1 MQAKKDSQSE
11 FVGRLRV
18 KHCREGALGCF
29 VHQPA
34 SRSKQDYQR
43 ASGWLNEGT
52 SAFACGAGKKLKRY
66 E

>member
-1 MQAKKDSQSE
+1 MQAKKNSQSE
-11 FVGRLRV
+11 FVGRLEV

-43 ASGWLNEGT
+43 ASGWLNVRER
-52 SAFACGAGKKLKRY
+52 SSVGASVSLVLD
-66 E
+66 